1 MTDQKVLVFV
11 VFSHLPQNGLC
22 VAHLGSIHSPC
33 IADLGQIY
41 GSPDRR
47 IRVVFEKVPGARG
60 FFNIFAPQTL
70 LL

>member
-1 MTDQKVLVFV
+1 MTDQKALVSV

-22 VAHLGSIHSPC
+22 VAHVGTMDSPYMVR
-33 IADLGQIY
+33 LGQMDS
-41 GSPDRR
+41 SPDSR

-60 FFNIFAPQTL
+60 FFNVFAPQTL

>member
-22 VAHLGSIHSPC
+22 VAHVGSIYSPYMVRV
-33 IADLGQIY
+33 GQIY
-41 GSPDRR
+41 GSHDSR
-47 IRVVFEKVPGARG
+47 IRVVFEKVPGARR
-60 FFNIFAPQTL
+60 FFNISAPQTL